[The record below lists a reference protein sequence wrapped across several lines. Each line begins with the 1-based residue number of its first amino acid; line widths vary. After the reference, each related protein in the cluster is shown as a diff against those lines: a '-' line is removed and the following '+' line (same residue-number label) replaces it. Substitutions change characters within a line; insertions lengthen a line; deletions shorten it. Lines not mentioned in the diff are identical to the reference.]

1 MQWIDATECLTS
13 RWVWEEEPIS
23 IWPVQRAKGQCGDF
37 KPKVY
42 HHAGTTSLRSQQST
56 TGIRTCHLPSVE
68 PTCPKCG
75 EGQHTLEHWL
85 IECPALT
92 VSYPATSL
100 CVHRWTSLCPLNQLS
115 LEPAKSITLAKKSLW
130 GSLGMYAS
138 ILQQQQQSQL
148 EGRREMEKGG
158 DRDRGKGRGWRKAAP
173 VHSLLGYQSHKC
185 RRALLPMSI
194 ELVFSLFLVC

>member
-1 MQWIDATECLTS
+1 MQWIEATECLTS

-42 HHAGTTSLRSQQST
+42 HHAGTTYSGHSNLLWGYRHVIYPRLNQHARNVAKASIPWNTGSSNVLHWQLVTLLHLFVST
-56 TGIRTCHLPSVE
+56 D
-68 PTCPKCG
+68 
-75 EGQHTLEHWL
+75 
-85 IECPALT
+85 
-92 VSYPATSL
+92 VS
-100 CVHRWTSLCPLNQLS
+100 LNQLS

-148 EGRREMEKGG
+148 EGIREMEKGG

-185 RRALLPMSI
+185 RRALLPMPI